1 VPLEAV
7 MAIVRP
13 FVENAWGGDEVLRR
27 LEALS
32 P

>member
-1 VPLEAV
+1 